1 MGTQRPNWQM
11 YKSSLSEVK
20 GRVISGSVKSGNRE
34 ELGPGPESR
43 EAAELSRWRVFGK
56 VTGWLRHLSA
66 QEQGDRHICY

>member
-43 EAAELSRWRVFGK
+43 EAAE
-56 VTGWLRHLSA
+56 
-66 QEQGDRHICY
+66 